1 MYQKVQLPNGLR
13 LVVEEVPYFHS
24 VAIGIWVRAGSRNET
39 PAIRGVSH
47 FLEHLLFK
55 GTTRR
60 TAKQIAQE
68 LEAVGGVLNAFTTK
82 EYTCFY
88 AKVLAEHL
96 PLAVDVL
103 ADMFFN
109 SLMDEKDIEKEK
121 RVVLEEIRM
130 YDDSPD
136 ELVHDLFARAVWQD
150 HPLGWSI
157 LGSYESVASLDREKI
172 IGYYR
177 DHYTPGNTV
186 VAIAGKVRADKVIA
200 YLSPIFGGRPNQGAA
215 MSYHPPVP
223 HAAVELTPRETEQVQ
238 LCLGTPGLAQDDS
251 LIYALQILNNV
262 AGGGLS
268 SRLFQEIREE
278 RGLAYSVYSYHSTY
292 HDSGLFT
299 VYAGT
304 GPDSVKEVVRLILR
318 ELAKIKKE
326 GITREELRRSQEQM
340 RGSLLLGMENVSN
353 RMSRLGKTELCYG
366 RVITTEEM
374 LEQLSRVT
382 PEEVQYLAERLFLP
396 EKFALT
402 AIGPL
407 KEEIDLATLLDGAAF

>member
-1 MYQKVQLPNGLR
+1 MYEKIVLPNGVR
-13 LVVEEVPYFHS
+13 LVVEEIPYVHS
-24 VAIGIWVRAGSRNET
+24 AAVGVWVRAGSRNED
-39 PAIRGVSH
+39 PSLRGISH

-55 GTTRR
+55 GTERR

-109 SLMDEKDIEKEK
+109 SLISEKDIEREK

-136 ELVHDLFARAVWQD
+136 ELVHDLFARAVWQQ
-150 HPLGWSI
+150 HPLGWSV
-157 LGSYESVASLDREKI
+157 LGSYDTVASLDREKI
-172 IGYYR
+172 VSYYR
-177 DHYTPGNTV
+177 DHYIPANTV
-186 VAIAGKVRADKVIA
+186 VAVAGRVRTAEVTELITSA
-200 YLSPIFGGRPNQGAA
+200 FGLAQKEGQRPL
-215 MSYHPPVP
+215 YEPPVP
-223 HAAVELTPRETEQVQ
+223 HAVVELTPRDTEQVQ
-238 LCLGTPGLAQDDS
+238 VCLGTPGLAQDSS

-262 AGGGLS
+262 VGGGLS

-278 RGLAYSVYSYHSTY
+278 RGLAYSIYSYHSTY
-292 HDSGLFT
+292 VDTGLFT

-304 GPDSVKEVVRLILR
+304 GPDTVEEVIRIALL
-318 ELAKIKKE
+318 ELGKIKRE
-326 GITREELRRSQEQM
+326 GITSEELRRSKEQI
-340 RGSLLLGMENVSN
+340 RGNLLLGMENVGN

-366 RVITTEEM
+366 RVITTEEV
-374 LEQLSRVT
+374 LENINRVT
-382 PEEVQYLAERLFLP
+382 LEEVKHLAEELFQSD
-396 EKFALT
+396 KFALS

-407 KEEIDLATLLDGAAF
+407 KEEIDLAGLVSAAKL